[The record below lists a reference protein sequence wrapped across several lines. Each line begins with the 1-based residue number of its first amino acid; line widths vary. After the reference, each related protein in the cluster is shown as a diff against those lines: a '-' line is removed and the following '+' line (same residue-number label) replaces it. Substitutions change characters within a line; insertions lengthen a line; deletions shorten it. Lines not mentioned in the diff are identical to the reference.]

1 MQLPSCFLFQGLSES
16 QINHLIAIC
25 AETRIE
31 KGQWLFQEG
40 KAADRLFLLKD
51 GAVEL
56 LTNTQNGIEIPIAIF
71 RTNGGCIGEAAL
83 VAPYEYSLSARAA
96 EVSTLFLF
104 KQADLQKLMQEDQQL
119 GSILM
124 TNLAQHFFSRLKESR
139 QELKVHF
146 KAILTLMH
154 A

>member
-16 QINHLIAIC
+16 QINQLIAISV
-25 AETRIE
+25 ETQIE

-51 GAVEL
+51 GVVEL
-56 LTNTQNGIEIPIAIF
+56 FSNIESGIEIPIAIF
-71 RTNGGCIGEAAL
+71 RTNGGCFGTAAL
-83 VAPYEYSLSARAA
+83 IAPYEYSLSARAA
-96 EVSTLFLF
+96 VDSTLFLI
-104 KQADLQKLMQEDQQL
+104 KQTDLKKLMREDRQL
-119 GSILM
+119 GCILM
-124 TNLAQHFFSRLKESR
+124 TNLAQHLFSRLKETR

-146 KAILTLMH
+146 KAILSLMH